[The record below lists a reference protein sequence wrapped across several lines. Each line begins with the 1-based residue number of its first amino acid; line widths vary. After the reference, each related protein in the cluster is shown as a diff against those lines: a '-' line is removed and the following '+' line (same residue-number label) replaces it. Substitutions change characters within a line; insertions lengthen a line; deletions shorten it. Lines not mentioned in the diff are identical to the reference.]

1 MTSKIAFSQRVSES
15 RRLRKVERTTSQVI
29 GGLVKAVFLVGFSFI
44 ILYPVITM
52 ISKAFMQQ
60 QDVYDNTVLWMP
72 RHFTLENIQFA
83 YNSMGYLS
91 ALGNSLLVVTVTTL
105 LQTFTCMLVGYG
117 FARFRFRGK
126 NLFFGLVILTIL
138 VPPQQLMTQLYLY
151 FKDFDLFGLLEATMG
166 KPLNLLDSFW
176 PFFLLSA
183 TGFGL
188 KNGLFIFM
196 FRQSFRGMPRETEEA
211 AMVDGAGA
219 FRTFWQIMLPG
230 ATTMIATVVLF
241 SFVWGWNDTF
251 YSGLFLQQTKML
263 PQAFELFNSYL
274 TGNKGLVGG
283 DIATQLSR
291 FNLEDTQVIAL
302 LRNAAIFLI
311 MTPLL
316 AFYAFTQ
323 RFFVESIER
332 SGLVG

>member
-1 MTSKIAFSQRVSES
+1 MTGKIALTQRVSES
-15 RRLRKVERTTSQVI
+15 RRLMRAERTGAQVV
-29 GGLVKAVFLVGFSFI
+29 GGLVKAVFLIGFSFI

-60 QDVYDNTVLWMP
+60 QDVYDNTVLWVP
-72 RHFTLENIQFA
+72 RHFTLENLQFA
-83 YNSMGYLS
+83 YKSMGYLA
-91 ALGNSLLVVTVTTL
+91 ALGNSLVVVAVTTL
-105 LQTFTCMLVGYG
+105 LQTLSCMLVGYG

-126 NLFFGLVILTIL
+126 NLLFAIVLLTIL

-151 FKDFDLFGLLEATMG
+151 FKDFDLFGLFKAVSG
-166 KPLNLLDSFW
+166 KPINLLDSFW

-183 TGFGL
+183 TGFGI

-251 YSGLFLQQTKML
+251 YSGLFLQQTRML

-283 DIATQLSR
+283 EIATQLSR
-291 FNLEDTQVIAL
+291 FNLEDAQVIAL
-302 LRNAAIFLI
+302 LRNAGIFLI

>member
-1 MTSKIAFSQRVSES
+1 MTSKIAFFQRVSES

-29 GGLVKAVFLVGFSFI
+29 GGLVKAVFLIGFSFI

-91 ALGNSLLVVTVTTL
+91 ALGNSLLVVTVTTI
-105 LQTFTCMLVGYG
+105 LQTFSCMLVGYG

-126 NLFFGLVILTIL
+126 NLLFGLVVLTIL
-138 VPPQQLMTQLYLY
+138 VPPQLLMTQLYLY
-151 FKDFDLFGLLEATMG
+151 FKDFDLFGLLEATLG

-251 YSGLFLQQTKML
+251 YSGLFLQQTRML

>member
-1 MTSKIAFSQRVSES
+1 MSVKTNILQRASES
-15 RRLRKVERTTSQVI
+15 RRLRRAERTATQVL
-29 GGLVKAVFLVGFSFI
+29 GGLVKAVFLIGFSFI

-60 QDVYDNTVLWMP
+60 QDVYDNTVLWVP
-72 RHFTLENIQFA
+72 RHFTLENISFA

-91 ALGNSLLVVTVTTL
+91 ALCNSLLVVTVTTL
-105 LQTFTCMLVGYG
+105 LQTLSCMLVGYG

-126 NLFFGLVILTIL
+126 NLFFALVLLTIL
-138 VPPQQLMTQLYLY
+138 VPPQQIMTQLYLY
-151 FKDFDLFGLLEATMG
+151 FKDFDVFGIFEATVG
-166 KPLNLLDSFW
+166 KSMNLLDSFW

-183 TGFGL
+183 TGFGI
-188 KNGLFIFM
+188 KNGLFIFI
-196 FRQSFRGMPRETEEA
+196 FRQSFRGMPKETEEA

-230 ATTMIATVVLF
+230 ATTIIATVVLF

-251 YSGLFLQQTKML
+251 YSGLFLQQTRML

-274 TGNKGLVGG
+274 GGNKGLVGG
-283 DIATQLSR
+283 EIATQLSR

-302 LRNAAIFLI
+302 LRNAGIFLI
-311 MTPLL
+311 MMPLL
-316 AFYAFTQ
+316 AFYAVTQ

>member
-1 MTSKIAFSQRVSES
+1 MNVKASIFQRASES
-15 RRLRKVERTTSQVI
+15 RHLRRAGRTTTQVV
-29 GGLVKAVFLVGFSFI
+29 GGLVKAVFLIGFSFI

-60 QDVYDNTVLWMP
+60 QDVYDNTVLWIP
-72 RHFTLENIQFA
+72 RHFTLENLSFA
-83 YNSMGYLS
+83 YSSMGYLP
-91 ALGNSLLVVTVTTL
+91 ALGNTLLVVTVTTL
-105 LQTFTCMLVGYG
+105 LQTLSCMLVGYG

-126 NLFFGLVILTIL
+126 NVLFLLVILTIL
-138 VPPQQLMTQLYLY
+138 VPPQQIMTQLYLY
-151 FKDFDLFGLLEATMG
+151 FKEVDFFGIIEATTG

-183 TGFGL
+183 TGFGI
-188 KNGLFIFM
+188 KNGLFIFI
-196 FRQSFRGMPRETEEA
+196 FRQSFRGMPKETEEA

-230 ATTMIATVVLF
+230 ASTIIATVVLF

-251 YSGLFLQQTKML
+251 YSGLFLRETKML

-283 DIATQLSR
+283 EIATQLSR

-302 LRNAAIFLI
+302 LRNAGVFLI

-316 AFYAFTQ
+316 AFYAVTQ

>member
-29 GGLVKAVFLVGFSFI
+29 GGLVKAVFLIGFSFI

-83 YNSMGYLS
+83 YNSMGYLP
-91 ALGNSLLVVTVTTL
+91 ALGNSLLVVAVTTL
-105 LQTFTCMLVGYG
+105 LQTFSCMLVGYG

-126 NLFFGLVILTIL
+126 NLLFGLVVLTIL

-151 FKDFDLFGLLEATMG
+151 FKDFDLFGLLEATLG

-251 YSGLFLQQTKML
+251 YSGLFLQQTRML

>member
-1 MTSKIAFSQRVSES
+1 MNVKTAILQRASES
-15 RRLRKVERTTSQVI
+15 RRLRRVERTASQVL
-29 GGLVKAVFLVGFSFI
+29 GGLVKAVFLIGFSFI

-60 QDVYDNTVLWMP
+60 QDVYDNTVLWIP
-72 RHFTLENIQFA
+72 RHFTLENLTFA
-83 YNSMGYLS
+83 YKSMGYLS
-91 ALGNSLLVVTVTTL
+91 ALINSLVVVTVTTL
-105 LQTFTCMLVGYG
+105 LQAVSCMLVGYG

-126 NLFFGLVILTIL
+126 NLFFALVLLTIM
-138 VPPQQLMTQLYLY
+138 VPPQQIMTQLYLY
-151 FKDFDLFGLLEATMG
+151 FKDFDIFGIVEAVSG
-166 KPLNLLDSFW
+166 KPINLLDSFW
-176 PFFLLSA
+176 PFFLLAA
-183 TGFGL
+183 TGFGI
-188 KNGLFIFM
+188 KNGLFIFI
-196 FRQSFRGMPRETEEA
+196 FRQSFRGMPKETEEA
-211 AMVDGAGA
+211 AMVDGAGT

-230 ATTMIATVVLF
+230 ASTIIATVVLF

-274 TGNKGLVGG
+274 SGNKGMVGG
-283 DIATQLSR
+283 EIATQLSR

-302 LRNAAIFLI
+302 LRNAGIFLI

-316 AFYAFTQ
+316 AFYAVTQ

>member
-29 GGLVKAVFLVGFSFI
+29 GGLVKAVFLVVFSFI

-83 YNSMGYLS
+83 YNSMGYLA

-151 FKDFDLFGLLEATMG
+151 FKDFDLFGLLEATVG

-283 DIATQLSR
+283 DIAIQLSR

>member
-83 YNSMGYLS
+83 YNSMGYLA

-151 FKDFDLFGLLEATMG
+151 FKDFDLFGLLEATVG

-251 YSGLFLQQTKML
+251 YSGLFLQQTRML
-263 PQAFELFNSYL
+263 PQAFELFNSYV

>member
-29 GGLVKAVFLVGFSFI
+29 GGLVKAVFLIGFSFI

-83 YNSMGYLS
+83 YNSMGYLP
-91 ALGNSLLVVTVTTL
+91 ALSNSLLVVAVTTL
-105 LQTFTCMLVGYG
+105 LQTLSCMLVGYG

-126 NLFFGLVILTIL
+126 NLLFGLVVLTIL

-151 FKDFDLFGLLEATMG
+151 FKDFDLFGLLEATLG

-251 YSGLFLQQTKML
+251 YSGLFLQQTRML